1 MIMNLKA
8 FLIPITLFFFAVGAS
23 AQTVWTL
30 EQCVKRSLENNLT
43 IKQGEIDQQVAEQN
57 VLQSK
62 LGVLPSVNASG
73 SQNYNFGRS
82 VDAFTNDFTT
92 QTNSNTNL
100 GLNANLI
107 LFNGLQRANSIK
119 QSNFYLQASQ
129 SNLQNLKDNITL
141 SVVNGYLSV
150 LFANE
155 LVIINTNQVDI
166 SRQQTERMKILVD
179 AGSATEG
186 MLLETQAQLA
196 LEELNLTNAEN
207 QQVSAILSMKQLLE
221 LEPNADFTVEKI
233 DGIEPGETLKK
244 YNEEEVFQQA
254 LQINPQIKSAKYNQ
268 QAVERDIAIARAS
281 NVPRLSVNGG
291 INTGYSSQLQRITS
305 VTPSGST
312 VIGTTEHTGEN
323 VVQPNFNVAT
333 ETTPFADQFDQNLSQ
348 YIGLTLSIPVFN
360 GWQGK
365 SATKRAK
372 LSNQRAELSTDIAK
386 NNLQKTIYQLVAD
399 HKAAQ
404 KRFTS
409 STNSVTSLRKSFN
422 YNDERYKLGMINS
435 VDYNLSKNNLIRAES
450 DLLQAKYDLI
460 FKAQILEYYQG
471 KAIDF

>member
-8 FLIPITLFFFAVGAS
+8 FLIPITLFFFVVGAS

-30 EQCVKRSLENNLT
+30 EQCIQRALENNLT

-62 LGVLPSVNASG
+62 LGALPSVNASG

-92 QTNSNTNL
+92 QTNSNTNV

-107 LFNGLQRANSIK
+107 LFNGLQRASSIK

-233 DGIEPGETLKK
+233 DGIEPGETLKE

-254 LQINPQIKSAKYNQ
+254 LQINPQIKSAEYNQ

-305 VTPSGST
+305 VTPSGNT
-312 VIGTTEHTGEN
+312 VIGTTETTGEN
-323 VVQPNFNVAT
+323 VVQPNFNVAA

-348 YIGLTLSIPVFN
+348 YIGLTLSIPIFN